1 MNNILNFLSDNDNIK
16 TVISVLAFILSI
28 INTFYLIFTQRP
40 KIKVNFKEY
49 TFSKNMPDT
58 PFLLGVIIENKSRL
72 SVSISKMNMS
82 INNTKYEFS
91 WIPIIICNTNLSQ
104 NNNTLDKVSVHSLT
118 FPQHI
123 SPLSSCCGYFS
134 MASKGKFNADELKK
148 SKCKLEVFTSR
159 GKKSFKIDFLTL
171 ENKLSR

>member
-1 MNNILNFLSDNDNIK
+1 MNNIWKFLSNNDNI
-16 TVISVLAFILSI
+16 TTIISVLAFVLSM

-40 KIKVNFKEY
+40 KIKVSFKEY
-49 TFSKNMPDT
+49 TFLKNLPDK

-72 SVSISKMNMS
+72 SVSISKMNLS
-82 INNTKYEFS
+82 INDTKYEFS

-123 SPLSSCCGYFS
+123 SPLNSCCGYFS
-134 MASKGKFNADELKK
+134 MASKGIFNADELKK

-159 GKKSFKIDFLTL
+159 GKKSFKIEFLNL
-171 ENKLSR
+171 ENKLSH